1 MSKRWLLG
9 LFACGV
15 LALGTTP
22 SRAEPARYVIDK
34 DHFAIAF
41 SVMHIGFSRVIG
53 MFLEGEGSFTFDEA
67 TKELSDLEVTI
78 QAPSV
83 FSAHDARDGHIKS
96 GDFLDAENHPDITFA
111 MTGAEPTGERTGI
124 ISGDLT
130 VRGVTNPVDVEV
142 TWNRSGEYPWGNNY
156 VIGISARAVLK
167 RSEFGSTYALEG
179 DIVGDEVAI
188 TIELEAIRQ

>member
-9 LFACGV
+9 LLTCG
-15 LALGTTP
+15 ALILGST
-22 SRAEPARYVIDK
+22 SSKSEPARYVIDK

-41 SVMHIGFSRVIG
+41 SVMHISFSRVIG
-53 MFLEGEGSFTFDEA
+53 MFLDGSGSFVFDEES
-67 TKELSDLEVTI
+67 KELSDLKVAI

-96 GDFLDAENHPDITFA
+96 GDFLDAENHPEITFV
-111 MTGAEPTGERTGI
+111 MTGAEATGERTGI

-130 VRGVTNPVDVEV
+130 VRGVTKPADVEV
-142 TWNRSGEYPWGNNY
+142 TWNRSGKYPWGKNY
-156 VIGISARAVLK
+156 VIGISARAVVK
-167 RSEFGSTYALEG
+167 RSDFGSTYALEG